1 MSLGTNI
8 SRLRAEKRLSQG
20 DLAEVLEVSRQSV
33 SKWETG
39 RGLPDLS
46 LLEGLAAA
54 LGVSVAE
61 LLSGEQITNQNR
73 SANPLRGKF
82 YVCPVCGNV
91 IHAMGEGAFHCCG
104 VALPPLE
111 VEESDEE
118 HQIHVPEI
126 LLPGFALR
134 PHQLPQFARLAVPF
148 AELHDPPFDQRTVEP
163 EIGLVGVVVSRDL
176 VVGEHRVD
184 RTIDVVLVQLAD
196 QQRPPELLDHLV
208 DVGRRGGEKRLR
220 LLQLE
225 LLDDPAIDEDP
236 HESRAVFAREPLRNH
251 RTHVAYL
258 QLLAAGPRD
267 GRIAREITGQL
278 PATRQQQR
286 TRRDRYFRSHIHI
299 PKGKDTFFTCK

>member
-1 MSLGTNI
+1 MAVAHLLHGRRGQQRI
-8 SRLRAEKRLSQG
+8 VGLRPRRRQVAQEIREVHPLI
-20 DLAEVLEVSRQSV
+20 AEVADRKVV
-33 SKWETG
+33 
-39 RGLPDLS
+39 
-46 LLEGLAAA
+46 LLAD
-54 LGVSVAE
+54 VA
-61 LLSGEQITNQNR
+61 
-73 SANPLRGKF
+73 
-82 YVCPVCGNV
+82 
-91 IHAMGEGAFHCCG
+91 
-104 VALPPLE
+104 
-111 VEESDEE
+111 
-118 HQIHVPEI
+118 EI
-126 LLPGFALR
+126 LLLCLR
-134 PHQLPQFARLAVPF
+134 FGGHQRLELRGLAVPLGE
-148 AELHDPPFDQRTVEP
+148 ADDAALDDRAVEF
-163 EIGLVGVVVSRDL
+163 EIGLVGVVVSRNL
-176 VVGEHRVD
+176 VIGEHRVD
-184 RTIDVVLVQLAD
+184 RAIDVVLVQLAD
-196 QQRPPELLDHLV
+196 QQRLPVLLDHLV